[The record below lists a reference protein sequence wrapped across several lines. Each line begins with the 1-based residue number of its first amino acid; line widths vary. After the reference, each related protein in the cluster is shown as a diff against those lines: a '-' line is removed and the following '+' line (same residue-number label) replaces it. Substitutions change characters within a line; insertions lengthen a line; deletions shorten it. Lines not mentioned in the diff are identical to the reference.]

1 MTSYASGMD
10 KSALKLRSITPQSAM
25 TPKSQLTA
33 TGTSS
38 RVITEELATNATSF
52 QEIATNSMV
61 IVGDSASHVASE
73 FVYSVHYN
81 GNPDQ
86 AELAKNSI
94 ALKLI
99 RSQRE
104 KSTGLVTLVF
114 DFIFCPSK
122 SFM

>member
-1 MTSYASGMD
+1 
-10 KSALKLRSITPQSAM
+10 M

-38 RVITEELATNATSF
+38 RVITEELATNQTSF

-61 IVGDSASHVASE
+61 IVGDSASHVANE

>member
-1 MTSYASGMD
+1 MD
-10 KSALKLRSITPQSAM
+10 RSTLKLRSITPQSAM

-38 RVITEELATNATSF
+38 RIITEELTTNHTSF
-52 QEIATNSMV
+52 HESNSMV
-61 IVGDSASHVASE
+61 IVGESASHLASE
-73 FVYSVHYN
+73 FVYSVHYS

-104 KSTGLVTLVF
+104 KSSGLVTLVF